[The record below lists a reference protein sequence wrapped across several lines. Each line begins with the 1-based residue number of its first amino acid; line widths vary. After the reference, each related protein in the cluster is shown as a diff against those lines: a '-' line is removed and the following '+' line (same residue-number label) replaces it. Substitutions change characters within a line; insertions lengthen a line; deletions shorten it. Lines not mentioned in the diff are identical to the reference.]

1 MSVRIGYVKSLN
13 DAPKTVAPSITRADF
28 VAKMNGMAIHGP
40 APKTLAVKRAEGF
53 RGHHPKPQSEPLY
66 PCALPDRPA
75 GMSAAAVR
83 LWKKLVGEMSVS
95 GVLKRV
101 DANALA
107 QLCEDEVTLKRAQ
120 AELWRLGAQL
130 KADAKREKRKL
141 PGGELTAILATED
154 GAKLMRTIRDLGKSV
169 VNQRDRFGLNPSSRS
184 RLVVAE
190 SERPQDEIDLAVFSK
205 PVQLLVMPKP

>member
-1 MSVRIGYVKSLN
+1 
-13 DAPKTVAPSITRADF
+13 
-28 VAKMNGMAIHGP
+28 
-40 APKTLAVKRAEGF
+40 
-53 RGHHPKPQSEPLY
+53 
-66 PCALPDRPA
+66 
-75 GMSAAAVR
+75 
-83 LWKKLVGEMSVS
+83 MSVS

-130 KADAKREKRKL
+130 KADAKNAKKKL
-141 PGGELTAILATED
+141 PGGEITAILATED

-184 RLVVAE
+184 RIVVSD
-190 SERPQDEIDLAVFSK
+190 SERPQDEIDIAVFSK
-205 PVQLLVMPKP
+205 PVQLLVMPKPD